1 MRILLICWEYPP
13 YIVGGLGKHVS
24 ELVDAYQE
32 LTNKTADSAAA
43 EYKEVNDESFA
54 IDVLCTRNAGG
65 PTKEIVSPNIT
76 IYRVDS
82 PPSVTSNQ
90 YNDVLATNSSLINRA
105 RILHRQQK
113 YDLIHSHDWLTAS
126 ASITLKH
133 EWKVPLI
140 TTIHATER
148 GRHQGHISG
157 EMSQRINALEGQA
170 CYESWR
176 VIACSEF
183 MRHELHEFFDVP
195 YDKISVIPNG
205 INFRLLHRC
214 HTETAESYR
223 RRYSNDGEKL
233 LFFVG
238 RITYEKGV
246 QVLINAMPLILQKYP
261 KTRLLVAGKNSEQM
275 WAMAQEMRLGHAV
288 TILGYI
294 SDQQRDFLYQSVDA
308 AVFPSLYEPF
318 GIVALEAMALG
329 CNVIASSIG
338 GLKEVIQHKQ
348 NGLTIYPNDPS
359 SIAWAVDNLFSHP
372 NEAKQQR
379 QFAMQQ
385 TKNLYGW
392 QDIAKQ
398 TLRSYREVLDER
410 LLVDW

>member
-1 MRILLICWEYPP
+1 MRILLISWEYPP
-13 YIVGGLGKHVS
+13 NVIGGLGKHVT
-24 ELVDAYQE
+24 ELIDAYQE
-32 LTNKTADSAAA
+32 LLDKDNIDA
-43 EYKEVNDESFA
+43 SFKV
-54 IDVLCTRNAGG
+54 DVLSTRNAGG
-65 PTKEIVSPNIT
+65 PAKEVVSPQIT

-82 PPSVTSNQ
+82 PPSATSSQ
-90 YNDVLATNSSLINRA
+90 YNDVLATNSSLVNRA
-105 RILHRQQK
+105 RILQRQRK
-113 YDLIHSHDWLTAS
+113 YDLIHGHDWLTAS

-133 EWKVPLI
+133 EWKVPLL

-148 GRHQGHISG
+148 GRQQGHLRS
-157 EMSQRINALEGQA
+157 EMSHRINELEGQA

-176 VIACSEF
+176 IIACSDF
-183 MRHELHEFFDVP
+183 MRHELHTFFDVP

-205 INFRLLHRC
+205 INFSLLHRC
-214 HTETAESYR
+214 HAETAHAYR

-238 RITYEKGV
+238 RITYEKGL
-246 QVLINAMPLILQKYP
+246 QVLINAMPIILSKYP

-294 SDQQRDFLYQSVDA
+294 SDQKRDYLYQSVDA

-372 NEAKQQR
+372 NEAKRQR
-379 QFAMQQ
+379 QYATQQ
-385 TKNLYGW
+385 AQNLYSW
-392 QDIAKQ
+392 RDIATQ
-398 TLRSYREVLDER
+398 TLNNYQEIINER
-410 LLVDW
+410 DLIDW